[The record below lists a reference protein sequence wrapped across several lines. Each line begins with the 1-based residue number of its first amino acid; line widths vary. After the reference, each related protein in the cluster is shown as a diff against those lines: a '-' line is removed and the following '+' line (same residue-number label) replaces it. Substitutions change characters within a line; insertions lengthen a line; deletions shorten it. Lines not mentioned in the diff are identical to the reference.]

1 MNILVVDVGGT
12 SVKILVTGQLTPRA
26 FPSGPTLTADQM
38 VSKVRQVAEGW
49 KYEVVSIGVPAPVVN
64 GHPVEEPRNLASGWI
79 RFDYENALQ
88 MSGEN
93 NE

>member
-12 SVKILVTGQLTPRA
+12 SVKILATGQNTPRA

-49 KYEVVSIGVPAPVVN
+49 KYEVVSFGVPAPVVN
-64 GHPVEEPRNLASGWI
+64 GRPVEEPRNLGPGWV
-79 RFDYENALQ
+79 RFDYEERLRL
-88 MSGEN
+88 SREN
-93 NE
+93 HE